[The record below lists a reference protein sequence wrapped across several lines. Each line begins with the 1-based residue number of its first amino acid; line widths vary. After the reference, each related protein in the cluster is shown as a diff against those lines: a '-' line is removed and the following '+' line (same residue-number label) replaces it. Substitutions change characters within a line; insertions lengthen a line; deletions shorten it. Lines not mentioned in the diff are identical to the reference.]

1 METENI
7 MDLKDRVTAA
17 IPELRDY
24 WPDINDLFSFRK
36 IPEKTTLL
44 EEGDV
49 SKYLYI
55 VSKGCLRLFV
65 IKEDGREVTAQFF
78 FENQMVASMESA
90 FTGKPGRMYL
100 ESIEESEVVIVRLS
114 DFRRISERFPGMKIF
129 LINFL
134 QQRLLYYTDL
144 YTSFI
149 LNTPEE
155 RYEKLLKDN
164 PEIIE
169 RVPHHYIASYLG
181 ITPVSLSRIRSRIAK
196 KEPR

>member
-1 METENI
+1 MY
-7 MDLKDRVTAA
+7 LKERVTAA

-24 WPDINDLFSFRK
+24 WPEIKDLFSFRR

-100 ESIEESEVVIVRLS
+100 ESIEESEVVVIRIN
-114 DFRRISERFPGMKIF
+114 DFRKISERFSEMNKF
-129 LINFL
+129 MVNFL

-164 PEIIE
+164 PEMIE

-181 ITPVSLSRIRSRIAK
+181 ITAVSLSRIRSRIAK
-196 KEPR
+196 KDPR